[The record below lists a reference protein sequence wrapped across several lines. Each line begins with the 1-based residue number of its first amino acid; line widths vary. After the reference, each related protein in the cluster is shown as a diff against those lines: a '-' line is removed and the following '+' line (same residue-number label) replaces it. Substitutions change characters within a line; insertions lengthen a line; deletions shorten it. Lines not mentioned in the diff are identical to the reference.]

1 MLSSSAESL
10 EDACD
15 VSTWLH
21 RNDTKLILL
30 VNPHQ
35 ESLIFVMEDTS
46 TSWPVSV
53 ETAGLKESISL
64 FEEEVIFDELLLDIW
79 FHAEDWIEGTLEI
92 ALEGIASLHDLG
104 HDFFSLSLAYSW
116 TEWVALQV
124 SAHSDS
130 RRVHHSA
137 LLLGEVSVLKTV
149 GLHA

>member
-1 MLSSSAESL
+1 MFVVRKLNYGFNMLSSSAESL

-53 ETAGLKESISL
+53 ETTGLQESVSL
-64 FEEEVIFDELLLDIW
+64 LEQEVVSNQLCLF
-79 FHAEDWIEGTLEI
+79 FF
-92 ALEGIASLHDLG
+92 G
-104 HDFFSLSLAYSW
+104 H
-116 TEWVALQV
+116 
-124 SAHSDS
+124 
-130 RRVHHSA
+130 
-137 LLLGEVSVLKTV
+137 G
-149 GLHA
+149 G

>member
-1 MLSSSAESL
+1 MFVVRKLNYGFNMLSSSAESL

-64 FEEEVIFDELLLDIW
+64 SNKNEKIVRYI
-79 FHAEDWIEGTLEI
+79 G
-92 ALEGIASLHDLG
+92 S
-104 HDFFSLSLAYSW
+104 
-116 TEWVALQV
+116 
-124 SAHSDS
+124 
-130 RRVHHSA
+130 
-137 LLLGEVSVLKTV
+137 
-149 GLHA
+149 